1 MRVAVAVAAAGERLA
16 ARLTPWEK
24 LQAYD
29 VSITPEIAVQRVLRA
44 RESAD
49 GQRRLFQTMISRDGD
64 LGNAVDQR
72 CLALAGAR
80 WRFEPRSGVTEEEA
94 ARVLAALPD
103 EVLDQL
109 TLEHLA
115 LFRLFGYAVS
125 ELEWA
130 DAGWTLAGIHELPY
144 AATVLEQGVL
154 SIQIGGGKAIK
165 ADDKQ
170 FANRLLI
177 LKASE
182 HDPASAAR
190 LRRAVGLWVTKSFLA
205 RDWRKYLERFGEPI
219 LDGSFDGKNPPKGA
233 DGEKPEEALAAALDA
248 MRGHGIITHTDDVKI
263 SLLADPRGG
272 GATTFESFWDR
283 CNDGIY
289 RTIIGQS
296 STSSAGEVGSR
307 AADQVRERTLDSIV
321 EADSRIVAQ
330 GITRDVVR
338 PVEDALAGGRRLV
351 RVAYSWEREVNQ
363 LERADVIQVAFNVG
377 IDFDHDAARS
387 ELGLE
392 SPSKEQAAASK
403 ADAAAAAKAA
413 EAAAKAAA
421 KANQPAPGEKP
432 KGLTA
437 RIAAAARILAGKE
450 PAVEYRAGTG
460 TMHQALDA
468 IGRAATVP
476 MRKAIE
482 QGLMRELRERLKPD
496 MTPEQAEHLIGELLA
511 THNLGPVAEQVQPAL
526 LAARLN
532 GRLLATAQ
540 RDRLAKRRK

>member
-1 MRVAVAVAAAGERLA
+1 VAVAAASERLA

-80 WRFEPRSGVTEEEA
+80 WRFEPRPGVTEEEA

-103 EVLDQL
+103 EALDQL
-109 TLEHLA
+109 ILEHCGL
-115 LFRLFGYAVS
+115 LRLFGYVVG
-125 ELEWA
+125 EIEWA
-130 DAGWTLAGIHELPY
+130 DADWTLGGLHELPY
-144 AATVLEQGVL
+144 AATLLEQGVL

-165 ADDKQ
+165 ADDPQ
-170 FANRLLI
+170 FKNRLLI

-233 DGEKPEEALAAALDA
+233 EGEKPEESLAKALDA
-248 MRGHGIITHTDDVKI
+248 MRGHGIITHTNDVEI
-263 SLLADPRGG
+263 QLLTDPRGS
-272 GATTFESFWDR
+272 GATTFEGFWDR
-283 CNDGIY
+283 CNEGIY

-296 STSSAGEVGSR
+296 STAAAGDVGSR

-321 EADSRIVAQ
+321 EADARIVAQ

-351 RVAYSWEREVNQ
+351 RVAFSWEREVNQ
-363 LERADVIQVAFNVG
+363 LERADVIKVAYDVG
-377 IDFDHDAARS
+377 IDFDHDAVRS

-392 SPSKEQAAASK
+392 PPSAEQAAATK
-403 ADAAAAAKAA
+403 AETAAAAKAA

-421 KANQPAPGEKP
+421 KAGQPVPGEKP

-437 RIAAAARILAGKE
+437 RIAAAARILTGKE
-450 PAVEYRAGTG
+450 PVVEYRAGTG
-460 TMHQALDA
+460 TMHEALDA
-468 IGRAATVP
+468 IGRAATAP

-482 QGLMRELRERLKPD
+482 NGLMRELRDRLKPD
-496 MTPEQAEHLIGELLA
+496 MTADQAEHLIGELLTA
-511 THNLGPVAEQVQPAL
+511 RNLGAVAGQVEAAL
-526 LAARLN
+526 LAARVN
-532 GRLLATAQ
+532 GRLLAVAQ